1 MEHWDVA
8 VVGAG
13 PAGSTAA
20 LAALRTRPG
29 ARVALLDR
37 ADFPRDK
44 SCGDGIAPHAL
55 DVLERLGVHGLVD
68 DHRPVHRL
76 SLGYPTESG
85 PAVQGRMRRPARV
98 VPRAV
103 LDARIRDAA
112 VRAGAVPVRH
122 RVREMSLQADGV
134 VLDGAHHA
142 AVVVA
147 ADGAHSVLRRAA
159 GIDPATGPHLA
170 LALRGYAPVR
180 ADLAHE
186 QRIVLAARGPTA
198 YAWSFPIG
206 DGRANVGYG
215 EVLGDGSTPTRQHL
229 LDRLDDLLP
238 GAADGALDWRGHH
251 LPLSSGRPR
260 QPDGRLLLAGDALSL
275 VNPLTGE
282 GIYYAVLS
290 GTLAGAAAARASGD
304 VAGDGAGAAYRRAL
318 GSELGR
324 HLHHTTAAS
333 LLTRHR
339 PLMAAGVRAA
349 AARPAVFDDLV
360 ELGLGRGLLRPRVLL
375 GTARNLVTARQPG
388 TARSLGAARQAGRS
402 STQDVS
408 RPPGW

>member
-1 MEHWDVA
+1 MQLWDVV

-13 PAGSTAA
+13 PAGSAAA

-29 ARVALLDR
+29 TRVLLLDR

-76 SLGYPTESG
+76 SLGYPAGDG
-85 PAVQGRMRRPARV
+85 PAVQGEMCRAARV

-103 LDARIRDAA
+103 LDARLRDAA
-112 VRAGAVPVRH
+112 LRAGAVPARH
-122 RVREMSLQADGV
+122 RVREAVVRADGV
-134 VLDGAHHA
+134 VLDGVHHA
-142 AVVVA
+142 GVVVA
-147 ADGAHSVLRRAA
+147 ADGAHSLLRRAA
-159 GIDPATGPHLA
+159 GLPPAAGPHLA

-180 ADLAHE
+180 PDLAGE
-186 QRIVLAARGPTA
+186 QRIVLAAAGPTA

-215 EVLGDGSTPTRQHL
+215 EVLGSGPAPTRQHL
-229 LDRLDDLLP
+229 LGRLDNLLP
-238 GAADGALDWRGHH
+238 GVAEGALGWRGHH

-260 QPDGRLLLAGDALSL
+260 QPGGRLLLAGDALSL

-290 GTLAGAAAARASGD
+290 GALAGAAAARAS
-304 VAGDGAGAAYRRAL
+304 ATGDGAAAGAAYRWAL
-318 GSELGR
+318 GRELGR
-324 HLHHTTAAS
+324 HLRHTTAAA

-339 PLMAAGVRAA
+339 PLLAAGVRAA
-349 AARPAVFDDLV
+349 AARPPVFDDLV

-375 GTARNLVTARQPG
+375 GTARQLG
-388 TARSLGAARQAGRS
+388 TS

-408 RPPGW
+408 RPAGP